1 MWPMLLVLGGL
12 DIVAGHIRPAAAA
25 YLIYAS
31 EVMLLIM
38 AMWVA
43 WSYPPVQAPDQLEYF
58 PFADVLKEMSQ
69 AFESI

>member
-1 MWPMLLVLGGL
+1 MVLVLAGL
-12 DIVAGHIRPAAAA
+12 DVVAGHIRSDAAA
-25 YLIYAS
+25 YLIYAA

-38 AMWVA
+38 AVWIA
-43 WSYPPVQAPDQLEYF
+43 WSYPSMQSPDFLEHF